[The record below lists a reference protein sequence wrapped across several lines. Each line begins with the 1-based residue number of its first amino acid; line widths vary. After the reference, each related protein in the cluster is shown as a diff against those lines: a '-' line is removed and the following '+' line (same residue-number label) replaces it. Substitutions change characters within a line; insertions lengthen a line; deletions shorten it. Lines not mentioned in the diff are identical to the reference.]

1 MLAAQARQPSRQK
14 RRRRKRKKRWKWRKR
29 LGWPVGWVARI
40 IEEHIRGKD
49 LGDGRLRDGLVEE
62 MLAECP
68 MEVGFDGV
76 LLLLPG
82 LWMVGEVFS
91 RRPFA
96 GLVAAAV
103 VVPAASRS
111 AASVVAGHV
120 AAEGDH
126 QSVLVVVAGSLFV
139 QVLSSSRREL
149 SRSAGLH
156 CRNQGV

>member
-1 MLAAQARQPSRQK
+1 MPV
-14 RRRRKRKKRWKWRKR
+14 
-29 LGWPVGWVARI
+29 LGMEEPCVRGSWPVGLVARV

-49 LGDGRLRDGLVEE
+49 LVDRRLRDGLVEE

-68 MEVGFDGV
+68 MEVGFDGI

-91 RRPFA
+91 LRPFA
-96 GLVAAAV
+96 GRFAAAV
-103 VVPAASRS
+103 VVPAAS
-111 AASVVAGHV
+111 ALVPSVVAGHV

-149 SRSAGLH
+149 SRSANLH
-156 CRNQGV
+156 CRSQG

>member
-1 MLAAQARQPSRQK
+1 MPV
-14 RRRRKRKKRWKWRKR
+14 
-29 LGWPVGWVARI
+29 LGMEEPCVRGSWPVGLVARV

-49 LGDGRLRDGLVEE
+49 LVDRRLRDGLVEE

-68 MEVGFDGV
+68 MEVGFDGI

-91 RRPFA
+91 LRPFA
-96 GLVAAAV
+96 GQFAAAV
-103 VVPAASRS
+103 VVPAASALVPS
-111 AASVVAGHV
+111 VAGHV
-120 AAEGDH
+120 AAEGSH

-149 SRSAGLH
+149 SRSANLH
-156 CRNQGV
+156 CRSQG

>member
-1 MLAAQARQPSRQK
+1 MEEPWIRGS
-14 RRRRKRKKRWKWRKR
+14 
-29 LGWPVGWVARI
+29 WPVVLVARV
-40 IEEHIRGKD
+40 IEEHVRGKGRID
-49 LGDGRLRDGLVEE
+49 RRLRDGLVEE

-91 RRPFA
+91 LRPFA
-96 GLVAAAV
+96 GRSAAAV

-111 AASVVAGHV
+111 VASVVAGHV

-149 SRSAGLH
+149 SRSASLH
-156 CRNQGV
+156 CRNQDI